1 MINYLSDLSINF
13 VSTSNI
19 LVCSDVGSK
28 EEFCKLKKWPPPI
41 MGNVDV
47 AYLKLVIIMMFNFAQ
62 RFYPK
67 SDYKGQQQLQTHKM
81 ANDYWYEECMNSDH
95 PNVMI
100 GSPFLPTEGS
110 NKTSKQDARILRFLP
125 KILVLDLI

>member
-47 AYLKLVIIMMFNFAQ
+47 AYLKLVIIMMFKLAQ
-62 RFYPK
+62 TFYPK
-67 SDYKGQQQLQTHKM
+67 SEYKGQQQLQTHKM

-100 GSPFLPTEGS
+100 GSPFLPTEDL
-110 NKTSKQDARILRFLP
+110 KETSKHDTKVLRFLHS
-125 KILVLDLI
+125 KDW

>member
-28 EEFCKLKKWPPPI
+28 VEFCNLKKWPPPI

-47 AYLKLVIIMMFNFAQ
+47 AYLKLVIIMMFNRPQ
-62 RFYPK
+62 TFYPK
-67 SDYKGQQQLQTHKM
+67 SEYIKRSTTIIADTQNGK
-81 ANDYWYEECMNSDH
+81 
-95 PNVMI
+95 
-100 GSPFLPTEGS
+100 
-110 NKTSKQDARILRFLP
+110 
-125 KILVLDLI
+125 